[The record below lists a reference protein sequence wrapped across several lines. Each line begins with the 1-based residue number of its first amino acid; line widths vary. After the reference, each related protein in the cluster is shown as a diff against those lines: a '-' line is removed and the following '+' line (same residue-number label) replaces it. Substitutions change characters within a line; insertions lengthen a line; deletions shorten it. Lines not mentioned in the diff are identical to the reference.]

1 MKITVAILNNNINSL
16 KGFIL
21 KIFTAIFFIA
31 IIIAFCFSI
40 KYIKVSPNILNFAS
54 NIRQAEKNDM
64 TISSII
70 SYSYPIFNSKNY
82 IFIANKKNNDTQ
94 VVRQDD
100 DKELLNKLD
109 EMVSEDKIN
118 SVQVVAKNDQKNLN
132 ITDTDNL
139 QKISIYN
146 VNILNYS
153 NERSLDFDSL
163 FSRVITLTKTS
174 DSILLYNT
182 HTSESYSNSDR
193 YKFEYDGTYR
203 SRNSEYN
210 MLKITEQMKEYLS
223 EKSFNVKHDTTP
235 HDYGTYNS
243 SYSNSRKTVKSD
255 LIEMGNVGL
264 SIDVHRDAA
273 GDLTYGP
280 TVEINGVTVAQ
291 CMIVL
296 GVGTDTLSNPYWQ
309 DNLSFALQFQKLA
322 NSYYPGLFKP
332 MLVRNSVYNQ
342 DLNKFSILIEIGATG
357 NTIDQALLSTKC
369 LTNVL
374 NLMYKN

>member
-1 MKITVAILNNNINSL
+1 
-16 KGFIL
+16 
-21 KIFTAIFFIA
+21 
-31 IIIAFCFSI
+31 
-40 KYIKVSPNILNFAS
+40 
-54 NIRQAEKNDM
+54 
-64 TISSII
+64 
-70 SYSYPIFNSKNY
+70 
-82 IFIANKKNNDTQ
+82 
-94 VVRQDD
+94 
-100 DKELLNKLD
+100 
-109 EMVSEDKIN
+109 
-118 SVQVVAKNDQKNLN
+118 
-132 ITDTDNL
+132 
-139 QKISIYN
+139 
-146 VNILNYS
+146 
-153 NERSLDFDSL
+153 
-163 FSRVITLTKTS
+163 
-174 DSILLYNT
+174 
-182 HTSESYSNSDR
+182 
-193 YKFEYDGTYR
+193 
-203 SRNSEYN
+203 
-210 MLKITEQMKEYLS
+210 MKEYLS